1 MRTDAEKEHLFKAID
16 CFGKRF
22 IVVSPDFEI
31 LAYSSPFSGIR
42 NRDLVG
48 SRCYKVLHGR
58 TSPCENCAVKEVIKT
73 GVPVLRPKPEESMDF
88 DRMPCYYAYP
98 VYSGDEV
105 ESYVSMDFDLPTTSE
120 LEQKLR
126 RSDTILRNLINS
138 AVDCVIAADK
148 TGKVIIF
155 NEAAAKVFGF
165 SISEA
170 LNDLNIVD
178 IYPEGGAYKVMRE
191 LRKEDHGGKGKLRE
205 YRVDVF
211 DRGGNKIPI
220 SLNAAILY
228 ENGKEAATIGFFHD
242 MREKLEMEKDLERT
256 RHQLIQS
263 EKMASLG
270 KLAAGV
276 AHQLNNPLGGITLF
290 TKLILEEYQLEEAAV
305 EDLNRILNDAERC
318 RDTVKELLEFSR
330 QSRELRQP
338 YDLNQALNRTL
349 SLLENQTLFHNIE
362 IVKELSDSLPK
373 AAVDIQQI
381 NHVFMNIILNAVQ
394 AMKGEGTLKLVTRP
408 LPDDKGIRIEIID
421 SGPGIPE
428 EIIGR
433 IFEPFFTTKQE
444 GEGTGLG
451 LSLVY
456 RIVENHG
463 GRIWM
468 LNGPNGGAI
477 FKIELPISE
486 TNSERGER
494 EQQP

>member
-22 IVVSPDFEI
+22 IVVSPEFEI
-31 LAYSSPFSGIR
+31 LASSAPFSGIR
-42 NRDLVG
+42 NSDLVG
-48 SRCYKVLHGR
+48 NRCFEVLHR
-58 TSPCENCAVKEVIKT
+58 RLSPCENCAVQEVIET
-73 GVPVLRPKPEESMDF
+73 GVPVLRPKPEDSLDLV
-88 DRMPCYYAYP
+88 RMPCYYAYP
-98 VYSGDEV
+98 IYAGDKV

-120 LEQKLR
+120 LEQKLL
-126 RSDTILRNLINS
+126 RSNAILRNLINS

-155 NEAAAKVFGF
+155 NEAASNVFGF
-165 SISEA
+165 TIPQA
-170 LNDLNIVD
+170 LDDLNIMD
-178 IYPEGGAYKVMRE
+178 IYPEDGAYEVMRE
-191 LRKEDHGGKGKLRE
+191 LRGEGHGGKGKLTD

-211 DRGGNKIPI
+211 DRAGDIIPI

-228 ENGKEAATIGFFHD
+228 EKGVEAATIGFFHD
-242 MREKLEMEKDLERT
+242 MREKLEMERDLERT
-256 RHQLIQS
+256 QLQLYQS

-290 TKLILEEYQLEEAAV
+290 TKLILEEYELEEGAV

-330 QSRELRQP
+330 QTRHLRQP
-338 YDLNQALNRTL
+338 HDLNKALSRTL
-349 SLLENQTLFHNIE
+349 FLLENQTLFHNIVVE
-362 IVKELSDSLPK
+362 KALSDSLRTVN
-373 AAVDIQQI
+373 VDIQQI
-381 NHVFMNIILNAVQ
+381 NHVFMNIILNSVQ
-394 AMKGEGTLKLVTRP
+394 AMNGEGTLKLVTRM
-408 LPDDKGIRIEIID
+408 LPGDRGVRIEISD

-456 RIVENHG
+456 SIVENHG
-463 GRIWM
+463 GKVW
-468 LNGPNGGAI
+468 LENGIKGGVT
-477 FKIELPISE
+477 FKIELPTNDARSE
-486 TNSERGER
+486 GR
-494 EQQP
+494 ECEQ